1 VPFFFLPRP
10 NNLPIADR
18 RVDFFCSGEYL
29 LWVVCLLGASL
40 IMEYLTV
47 LSTGFVALL
56 AGGETLGGE
65 TPSGE
70 VFRGEGWYDGDRDA
84 GRDAER
90 PAGELEPL

>member
-1 VPFFFLPRP
+1 
-10 NNLPIADR
+10 
-18 RVDFFCSGEYL
+18 
-29 LWVVCLLGASL
+29 
-40 IMEYLTV
+40 MEYLTV

-56 AGGETLGGE
+56 AGGETLDGE